1 MFHGATLDGFE
12 AEMVAGADAVCARLA
27 AADGAPV
34 DVFRLLG
41 EMTMSVVLRTGERG
55 SGGGGGVGARKVRA
69 RAFRPVLPASPSLP
83 QPLA

>member
-41 EMTMSVVLRTGERG
+41 DGTNQRGLAVAQVEGGKIVVVE
-55 SGGGGGVGARKVRA
+55 AA
-69 RAFRPVLPASPSLP
+69 PSSFGD
-83 QPLA
+83 AGF